1 MQTCTTTYVCK
12 TTAGWC
18 ISEKKTP
25 LYIISA
31 VTLRLFNA
39 PLALPGTVNKL
50 LRGKAPTSVS
60 SECTSGLEWM
70 VPKLYLMTYNHNILD
85 SRSSS
90 PLYNN
95 FGIFSLC
102 FFSYILI
109 EYKILWKGGSSILLS
124 FISLTSVNVQ
134 LKQVNMCLWKGK
146 SPCTNYFII

>member
-1 MQTCTTTYVCK
+1 MWSNEPAKSSPLQSEKDLKLYLCLKVKVIQPMQTCTTTYVCK

-18 ISEKKTP
+18 IIEKKTP

-60 SECTSGLEWM
+60 SECTSGLEWT

-109 EYKILWKGGSSILLS
+109 EYKIL
-124 FISLTSVNVQ
+124 
-134 LKQVNMCLWKGK
+134 
-146 SPCTNYFII
+146 